1 MKLNLFNRA
10 LFALVAVGSL
20 ASCQNEIDAPGPK
33 GGERE
38 VTFTTQLPVGFT
50 RAFADGNT
58 ADVLTCYVYDS
69 TGENLI
75 TQAKGSVSGGSGQVV
90 VQLAGNENYKIL
102 FWAANSQ
109 VFDAEQPQSAT
120 MPYKL
125 NPANGELS
133 VDYALVNGNHDKY
146 DAFYNVISLTGG
158 ETTSKNVDLKR
169 AFAQVN
175 VGTDDSELQVVKE
188 AYKDVFTSYAK
199 ICTEA
204 AIYGVCN
211 RVNLVQNTAEAAD
224 TTTFKVKREEMS
236 KPAMGAFFNESF
248 PVVSNPAY
256 KYTSMAYVLASPT
269 GSTVNVGF
277 KAFNSATQPESEFF
291 GPIQTLMIPN
301 APLKTNWRTN
311 IYGSLLSSKSNFEV
325 KIEPNIQGT
334 EKDVIVANNIEQ
346 LSSGISSALTKNESA
361 KVSLKADMAD
371 QVLTIPATTAP
382 TTIDIET
389 NGKAIPAIVAAE
401 NVTINIYENFP
412 SPSPSAKARRT
423 RSAQALFTA
432 VANSTIN
439 IYGGSYESDNMFAT
453 EGNGAIHV
461 YGGNFKGVTKAT
473 LEGYVA
479 EGKYVV
485 NGENGFLTITSTQPE
500 HVVTV
505 TTKQEFIDAIAEAN
519 ATPDTRIVVSENIT
533 FTDVDYPIGDKATFT
548 GTGTIL
554 EISAGKYLNYDMVDT
569 YSHKEYFIIVNPGA
583 DLTLKGPGTFKG
595 RHRLAKVF
603 GTLNFDGAKVD
614 SNSGSLTT
622 RFWIE
627 NDGIVNVLEGTYID
641 GQERIFVL
649 SGSTFNMS
657 GGTIIGKSNN
667 EYCIM
672 ACEWDAGEEFDYSK
686 NSVNI
691 SGGTITSAKGALHID
706 IGTLNITGN
715 PKFNLIEPNTDS
727 GSYCIYVGNDWEG
740 MDPETLFDLKGE
752 ISGGEFNGSTFYSI
766 NAQKTK
772 VQFKGG
778 KYISNNEAPA
788 IFSGYYFNN
797 IDGILAPGYKWETN
811 FGDPVYTH
819 RIVPAEPAAK
829 RRR

>member
-10 LFALVAVGSL
+10 LFALAAVGSL
-20 ASCQNEIDAPGPK
+20 ASCQNEIDAPGPN

-133 VDYALVNGNHDKY
+133 VDYALVNGNNDKY

-188 AYKDVFTSYAK
+188 AYKDVFTNYAK

-236 KPAMGAFFNESF
+236 LLGSGPFYNESF

-277 KAFNSATQPESEFF
+277 KAFNSATQPESDFF

-334 EKDVIVANNIEQ
+334 EKDVIVADNIEQ
-346 LSSGISSALTKNESA
+346 LSSGISSALAKNESA

-371 QVLTIPATTAP
+371 QVLTIPATAAP
-382 TTIDIET
+382 TTVDIET

-412 SPSPSAKARRT
+412 SPTPSSKARRT

-485 NGENGFLTITSTQPE
+485 NGENGFLTIDTAKPE

-519 ATPDTRIVVSENIT
+519 ATPDTRIVVDANLT
-533 FTDVDYPIGDKATFT
+533 FTDGEVVTLT
-548 GTGTIL
+548 GKGTTL
-554 EISAGKYLNYDMVDT
+554 EINPGKVLKYEAING
-569 YSHKEYFIIVNPGA
+569 YFITINNGA
-583 DLTLKGPGTFKG
+583 DLRIKGAGTFNAW
-595 RHRLAKVF
+595 HRLAHVY
-603 GTLNFDGAKVD
+603 GTLNLDAANID
-614 SNSGSLTT
+614 ANNPSNTT
-622 RFWIE
+622 RFWVD
-627 NDGIVNVLEGTYID
+627 NGGVVNVLEGTTIN
-641 GQERIFVL
+641 GGERIFAL
-649 SGSTFNMS
+649 ENGTFNMS
-657 GGTIIGKSNN
+657 GGTIIGNNDN
-667 EYCIM
+667 EY
-672 ACEWDAGEEFDYSK
+672 ALVALLKYDYDTDSYIECPL
-686 NSVNI
+686 SSFNI
-691 SGGTITSAKGALHID
+691 SGGTITSARGGIHIVCGK
-706 IGTLNITGN
+706 INVSGN
-715 PKFNLIEPNTDS
+715 AKFNLT
-727 GSYCIYVGNDWEG
+727 GVGYCIYIGDDYSGKFNISG
-740 MDPETLFDLKGE
+740 T
-752 ISGGEFNGSTFYSI
+752 ISGGEYDGRKYFPICLRNSDVIFT
-766 NAQKTK
+766 
-772 VQFKGG
+772 GG
-778 KYISNNEAPA
+778 KYATSEGNG
-788 IFSGYYFNN
+788 IFALY
-797 IDGILAPGYKWETN
+797 DGVTLENILAPGYKWETN